1 LWDKGYLEL
10 AKARVDR
17 VVRQARV
24 FSISGNNKGL
34 WCPFKPIFCQE
45 GYAKNVKYTLIGYK
59 SGEKWQLSVPGAA
72 KRWAESL
79 VSAKQEYLTQFALS
93 VCRSISPVLD
103 RSQNERR
110 KEE

>member
-1 LWDKGYLEL
+1 LTGWLGRQEYLVYPAITRDCGAHL
-10 AKARVDR
+10 SPFSARR
-17 VVRQARV
+17 AT
-24 FSISGNNKGL
+24 
-34 WCPFKPIFCQE
+34 
-45 GYAKNVKYTLIGYK
+45 AKNVKYTLIGYK
-59 SGEKWQLSVPGAA
+59 SGEKWQLSVPGAS